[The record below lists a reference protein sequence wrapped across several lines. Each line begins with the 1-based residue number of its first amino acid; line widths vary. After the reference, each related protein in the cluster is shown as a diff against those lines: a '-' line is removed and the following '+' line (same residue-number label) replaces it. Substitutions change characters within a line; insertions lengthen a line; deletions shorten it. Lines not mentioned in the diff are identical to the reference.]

1 MIKLGELVT
10 ILMAYFCL
18 DSTTR
23 GNWRLLLL
31 WSSLPGFI
39 ALIFIYTSMQESPRY
54 LLLCTNQYEKAFA
67 AIDIMI
73 KNNHSSNM
81 YEALRIKDY
90 EEKQVLKWV
99 YIYQNIIYILF
110 VKNV

>member
-39 ALIFIYTSMQESPRY
+39 ALIFIYTSM
-54 LLLCTNQYEKAFA
+54 
-67 AIDIMI
+67 
-73 KNNHSSNM
+73 
-81 YEALRIKDY
+81 
-90 EEKQVLKWV
+90 
-99 YIYQNIIYILF
+99 
-110 VKNV
+110 